1 MKRLLGLTLTIL
13 MLASVLSACKPASTV
28 TGVAITACVGSE
40 PQSLDPAIN
49 QSADGATYIV
59 HVFEGLAKVDKNLG
73 YIAGAAALPTVSA
86 DGLTYTFKI
95 KKNAL
100 WSDDVAVKASDF
112 VYAWQRAVNPATASA
127 YAYQLYYVQN
137 AAEIN
142 SQFIDDKGNAAKVKL
157 GADGKP
163 GKFKYDDKAKAFVKD
178 SAGKYIEDPAG
189 QMVADPAGKF
199 ISAKADGTAIW
210 MDDLGVKAT
219 DDSTL
224 VVTLAAPCPYFIQIV
239 AFPTLFPVRK
249 DIVEKNPTD
258 WASNPA
264 TYIGNGPYV
273 LSSWTHKSKIVMTK
287 SANYYDI
294 GTIKNDQ
301 ITFQLMDDNN
311 ATYAGYKNGSIQV
324 VQALFPAE
332 ETPKL
337 VASGD
342 CKIFPSNAVYYYAFN
357 VKKAPFDN
365 VKVRKA
371 LSLSIDRQ
379 YIVDSI
385 TKGGQVPAGAFVA
398 LGMQDAKNGSDFRK
412 IGGNYFDPAAAAVAA
427 NIVEAKKL
435 LSEAGYAGGAGFPTF
450 ELKYNTSTTHKAIA
464 EYIIAQW
471 KTNLGINATLAAED
485 FPTLINDRNKGLY
498 SVSRDGWTGD
508 YNDPMTFL
516 DLCTTTSGNND
527 SHYSNPAFD
536 KLIEQAKTTNDPT
549 KRMKAMHDAEKILMD
564 DMPVMPIYFYTTSVL
579 INKAVTGVVDSPLGY
594 LYLMWTTT
602 AK

>member
-1 MKRLLGLTLTIL
+1 MKRFLGLTLTIL
-13 MLASVLSACKPASTV
+13 MLTTAVSACKPVVKATN
-28 TGVAITACVGSE
+28 VAITACVGSE

-59 HVFEGLAKVDKNLG
+59 HVFEGLSKVDKNLG
-73 YIAGAAALPTVSA
+73 YVAGAADLPTVSA
-86 DGLTYTFKI
+86 DGLTFTFKI
-95 KKNAL
+95 RKAAK
-100 WSDDVAVKASDF
+100 WSDGVAVKASDF

-127 YAYQLYYVQN
+127 YAYQLYYIKN
-137 AAEIN
+137 ATEIN
-142 SQFIDDKGNAAKVKL
+142 SQLIDDKGNPAKVKL

-163 GKFKYDDKAKAFVKD
+163 GKFKYDDTAKAFVKD
-178 SAGKYIEDPAG
+178 SSGKYIEDPAG
-189 QMVADPAGKF
+189 QSIADPAGKF

-210 MDDLGVKAT
+210 LDDLGVKAT

-249 DIVEKNPTD
+249 DVIDKNPTD

-264 TYIGNGPYV
+264 TYIGNGPYK
-273 LSSWTHKSKIVMTK
+273 LTSWTHKSKIVMTK
-287 SANYYDI
+287 DVNYYDAS
-294 GTIKNDQ
+294 TIKNDEV
-301 ITFQLMDDNN
+301 TFQLMDDNN

-324 VQALFPAE
+324 VQTLFPAE

-342 CKIFPSNAVYYYAFN
+342 CTIFPSNGNYYYAFN

-379 YIVDSI
+379 YIVESI
-385 TKGGQVPAGAFVA
+385 TKGGQVAAGAFVA
-398 LGMQDAKNGSDFRK
+398 LGMQDVKSGSDFRK
-412 IGGNYFDPAAAAVAA
+412 IGGNYFDPSSAAVAA
-427 NIVEAKKL
+427 NVVEAKKL
-435 LSEAGYAGGAGFPTF
+435 LSEAGYANGAGFPTF
-450 ELKYNTSTTHKAIA
+450 ELKYNTNTAHKAIA
-464 EYIIAQW
+464 EYIAAQW
-471 KTNLGINATLAAED
+471 KTNLGINATLVAED

-498 SVSRDGWTGD
+498 SVARDGWVGD

-527 SHYSNPAFD
+527 SHYSNAAFD
-536 KLIEQAKTTNDPT
+536 KLIEEAKSTNDQAK
-549 KRMKAMHDAEKILMD
+549 RVKAMHDAEKILMD
-564 DMPVMPIYFYTTSVL
+564 DMPVMPIYFRTDPVL

-594 LYLMWTTT
+594 LYLMWATT
-602 AK
+602 KK